1 MSNKTAKPT
10 EQPNF
15 NDWIKYIYEEC
26 RRMQIENKMQQI
38 KDIKQS
44 FVNTN
49 VNTKQN
55 KS

>member
-26 RRMQIENKMQQI
+26 RRMQIESKMQQI

-49 VNTKQN
+49 NNTKQN

>member
-15 NDWIKYIYEEC
+15 NEWMKYIYEEC
-26 RRMQIENKMQQI
+26 RRMQIESKMQQI

-49 VNTKQN
+49 NNTKQN

>member
-1 MSNKTAKPT
+1 MSSKTTKPT

-15 NDWIKYIYEEC
+15 NDWMKYIYEEC

-49 VNTKQN
+49 NNTKQN